1 MRRRPRASPS
11 LSGAADRLLRAAAP
25 ASLRIAQVA
34 PLFVRVPPLRYGGT
48 ERVIFELTEELVR
61 RGHEVTL
68 FADATSQTSGRLRAV
83 APRPLWELEPHDR
96 LPYQVAQVEEVLSS
110 AEDFDLIHW
119 HIDYMHWFAAGRIAT
134 PSVTTL
140 HGRLDGQSVRRL
152 FACYSAQPMVSI
164 SDAQRRPLAGIPVNW
179 VATIRHGLDLAQTYS
194 LGEGEGG
201 YLAFVGRSSPEKGI
215 ATAIRVAV
223 RAGLPIK
230 IAARVGEP
238 HQHYHEAEVAP
249 LLRHPLVEWLGEVT
263 ESQKAQLLAGAMAL
277 LMPIEWDE
285 PFGLSFIEALA
296 AGTPVITRAKGALP
310 ELLRQGE
317 HGLFAE
323 SEDEL
328 VEACS
333 RVHGIDR
340 RACRRWAIAH
350 FSVARMVDEYEAAYQ
365 RLLELSAEPGE
376 PEAVVIES
384 VGFGD

>member
-1 MRRRPRASPS
+1 M
-11 LSGAADRLLRAAAP
+11 RAAAP
-25 ASLRIAQVA
+25 ARLRIAQVA

-61 RGHEVTL
+61 RGHDITL
-68 FADATSQTSGRLRAV
+68 FSDATSQTSGRLRAV
-83 APRPLWELEPHDR
+83 APRPLWQVEPHDR
-96 LPYQVAQVEEVLSS
+96 LAYQVAQVEEVVSS

-119 HIDYMHWFAAGRIAT
+119 HIDYLHWLATRRIGT

-152 FACYSAQPMVSI
+152 FAFYPEQAIVSI

-215 ATAIRVAV
+215 ATAIRVAI

-238 HQHYHEAEVAP
+238 HRGYHEAEVAP
-249 LLRHPLVEWLGEVT
+249 LLGHPLVEWLGEVT

-317 HGLFAE
+317 HGFFAE

-340 RACRRWAIAH
+340 EACRRWAIDH
-350 FSVARMVDEYEAAYQ
+350 FSAARMVDEYEAAYK
-365 RLLELSAEPGE
+365 RLLEPSAERRE
-376 PEAVVIES
+376 PEAVAMES

>member
-1 MRRRPRASPS
+1 M
-11 LSGAADRLLRAAAP
+11 
-25 ASLRIAQVA
+25 A

-68 FADATSQTSGRLRAV
+68 FADTTSQTSGRLRAV
-83 APRPLWELEPHDR
+83 APMPLWQAQPHDR
-96 LPYQVAQVEEVLSS
+96 LPYQVAQVEEVISS
-110 AEDFDLIHW
+110 AEYFDLIHW
-119 HIDYMHWFAAGRIAT
+119 HIDYLHWFATRAIGT
-134 PSVTTL
+134 PSLTTL

-152 FACYSAQPMVSI
+152 FACYPEQAVVSI

-179 VATIRHGLDLAQTYS
+179 VATIRHGLDLAKTYS
-194 LGEGEGG
+194 LGEGQGG

-223 RAGLPIK
+223 R
-230 IAARVGEP
+230 
-238 HQHYHEAEVAP
+238 EVAP

-317 HGLFAE
+317 HGFFAE

-333 RVHGIDR
+333 RVQSIDR
-340 RACRRWAIAH
+340 AACRRWALEH
-350 FSVARMVDEYEAAYQ
+350 FSAARMVDEYEAAYK
-365 RLLELSAEPGE
+365 RLLELSAERRE

-384 VGFGD
+384 LGFGD